1 MIDLLNKIATSLQFL
16 RIPVIVLG
24 LISLAAMITI
34 IIDSKSHAEDFYLI
48 PSAVGV
54 LWSITSYS
62 FIVNFTSVPQKAD
75 PSWKFLTRLKRHVR
89 RAGYWLLGVVF
100 IATTAGAL
108 FASYRMISIWLRD
121 YAG

>member
-1 MIDLLNKIATSLQFL
+1 MIDLLNKIATYLQFL
-16 RIPVIVLG
+16 RIPFIVLG

-34 IIDSKSHAEDFYLI
+34 IIGSKSYEDDFFLI

-62 FIVNFTSVPQKAD
+62 FLINFSSVPKRAD
-75 PSWKFLTRLKRHVR
+75 PSWKFFRRLKHHVS
-89 RAGYWLLGVVF
+89 RAGYWLLGNVF
-100 IATTAGAL
+100 FATTLGAL
-108 FASYRMISIWLRD
+108 FASYRMFSIWLRD

>member
-1 MIDLLNKIATSLQFL
+1 MIDFFNKIAASLQFL
-16 RIPVIVLG
+16 RIPVIVVG
-24 LISLAAMITI
+24 LISLVTMTAI
-34 IIDSKSHAEDFYLI
+34 IIGSNSHADDYFLI

-62 FIVNFTSVPQKAD
+62 FLINFISVPRRAD
-75 PSWKFLTRLKRHVR
+75 PDWRFFRRLKRHMR

-108 FASYRMISIWLRD
+108 FASYRMVNIWLRD